1 VKNINHK
8 LFVTAFAIVLFGI
21 IAIQVYW
28 MNKAIVLKNEQF
40 TAAVINAGDELNKEL
55 EQNENLIILNG
66 ADSVNILTEDIR
78 PEKNTQIIKTE
89 KINGKEITSSYSYS
103 ISSDSGDFNF
113 VSKNDKANLNA
124 FVFSSEDTVISETHL
139 MDDKLEKVK
148 ILIQKFATSKENKAL
163 KLDGTDVYD
172 RLKKIFIG
180 NNLNMDFELAL
191 KENGKLTYVSDS
203 SFIAELN
210 DPHFTIGL
218 FNNDVLKRNV
228 LINLYFPNRISD
240 IYGSSYL
247 IMLLLL
253 IFVALVFYIFYKT
266 LKNYNKQK
274 QLNEIKS
281 EFINNMT
288 HELKTPLATIQLAS
302 EVINKQ
308 ASEEQEQIKKMSKTI
323 KEQSIKM
330 DNDIKNMLQHAVIE
344 QSSFKQLNKSSVNI
358 SELVNKSIEHVS
370 LIAADKG
377 IKFNLNKDKD
387 YVLNIDAEL
396 LYKVFVNLLDNSIK
410 YSETG
415 NDVNITIGKDK
426 SFCVISVRDN
436 GQGISKEDLPY
447 VFDKFYRSGKG
458 NIHSNKGY
466 GLGLSFVKRIVELHE
481 GRVEAYS
488 NKEKGTSIIISLPL
502 HENG

>member
-1 VKNINHK
+1 MKNINHK
-8 LFVTAFAIVLFGI
+8 LFVSSFAIVLFGI
-21 IAIQVYW
+21 IAIQVFW
-28 MNKAIVLKNEQF
+28 MNEAIVLKNEQF
-40 TAAVINAGDELNKEL
+40 TAAVINAGDELNQQL

-66 ADSVNILTEDIR
+66 ADSVNILTEDIH
-78 PEKNTQIIKTE
+78 PVKNTQIVKTE

-113 VSKNDKANLNA
+113 VSKNDNGNVNA
-124 FVFSSEDTVISETHL
+124 FVFSSEDTVISENHL
-139 MDDKLEKVK
+139 MDNKLEKVK
-148 ILIQKFATSKENKAL
+148 ILIRKIATSKENKVL
-163 KLDGTDVYD
+163 KLNGRDVYD

-180 NNLNMDFELAL
+180 NNLNMNFELAL
-191 KENGKLTYVSDS
+191 MENGKLTYVSDS
-203 SFIAELN
+203 SYIDNLK
-210 DPHFTIGL
+210 DPPFTIRL
-218 FNNDVLKRNV
+218 FNNDVLGRNIW
-228 LINLYFPNRISD
+228 LNLYFPNRISD

-247 IMLLLL
+247 MMLLLL
-253 IFVALVFYIFYKT
+253 VFVILVFYIFYRT
-266 LKNYNKQK
+266 LKNYNEQK

-308 ASEEQEQIKKMSKTI
+308 ATEEQEQIKKMSKTI

-344 QSSFKQLNKSSVNI
+344 QSSFKQLNIISVSI
-358 SELVNKSIEHVS
+358 SELINKSIGHVS

-377 IKFNLNKDKD
+377 IKINLNRDKD
-387 YVLNIDAEL
+387 YVLNIDGEL
-396 LYKVFVNLLDNSIK
+396 LHKAFVNLLDNAIK
-410 YSETG
+410 YSESG
-415 NDVNITIGKDK
+415 KDVNITIVKDK
-426 SFCVISVRDN
+426 SFCVISVSDN

-481 GRVEAYS
+481 GKVEAKS
-488 NKEKGTSIIISLPL
+488 DKGTSIIISIPL